1 MDEKLIEIIE
11 KMEAAGETPQAISEV
26 VKAYNV
32 KKKGFFEVTSEDPP
46 LASKQAVG
54 TSDVSGATDIDN
66 IKDIEQQQL
75 TDGNESFFFK
85 TKKDVEIKAAEATEA
100 AEAAEL
106 KAIED
111 EKLFDIKKQ
120 EFNETYKKPEQKSFE
135 VYKRDRAKELNFNH
149 KGATKDEVDRF
160 ERDAKTFYDL
170 KSENKNKAA
179 FNRDVAFFT
188 ENPVYLEKASD
199 NVKKE
204 VATQNKRKAEGKATK
219 RRKEDKYV
227 KDSGSDAQID
237 GLDKA
242 IDELIATGDMST
254 LISKYG
260 FSTSNNKNNIKWDGT
275 FHGQIYDAAG
285 NKFPL
290 LNLVELSELPT
301 IEEKDEQRS
310 NWGEETANVN
320 ELIGFLKGNAIL
332 RNENVAGFAQAE
344 GYRTTRTE
352 IKAEEK
358 LLAERALTVE
368 SQDFQDKLQ
377 FVNEYLISK
386 DENDAVAAL
395 KKDFS
400 KYGFDFETAG
410 RAIPIGLPGVPEIQ
424 LSNALTVTAKDGTEH
439 IVDLQTF
446 FSDEEE
452 VTKLRDFLTENVTP
466 IPELGNAEKLE
477 DNLKKE
483 GIINDDAIKVLD
495 SFKMEVKDDRV
506 VVVPTLLKH
515 EGIWTEYESFSE
527 AEAKAEK
534 AGQLYTFDTEEEAEA
549 FMDYETSAAAT
560 YAESFARQYLEDR
573 GLNAESLNQY
583 KRYEE
588 IKDVLDV
595 LDRAVVLESAMSEE
609 DINILKGAEMT
620 AYVDGQVLSDEYIS
634 QMRDGLLQE
643 KDLLYNSIYD
653 KTDKKYAIQDLDLVL
668 NEVFSQGAAQA
679 SQVNAQLKGVGE
691 DLKIK
696 VYDEYGTTIEG
707 LKSITPKTVQEAES
721 IDNILTEYAKTKQ
734 GRQLAANAYE
744 SSTLF
749 YDMKHDKSI
758 SRELSEGMEAFK
770 AEWKNGL
777 ATGDV
782 SLVVA
787 KFGLFPEILGGMDL
801 NDDDA
806 MEQAAIKISDAM
818 SARADTDSRIMKS
831 WAMADGFWESWD
843 VINDDPLEFSAV
855 MAASS
860 ISMLW
865 APGMAIVPRTAGA
878 GFVTGAAL
886 GSGGGAQ
893 GMLAGGLRG
902 GAQGLKVGMSATM
915 VALEYGSAFMEA
927 SEFKGYDL
935 TNPDDALMALNDG
948 EVWSETN
955 ERGLKRGLTI
965 GAVDYL
971 SMSIAGRVFKAGSTA
986 GLGKKIGAV
995 SAQGLAIDP
1004 LTEGLGEGLA
1014 QLSVGDE
1021 LDWGEIVLEMSG
1033 GFFMNSPSMAVNMGL
1048 DIKNRNNKGLADNLM
1063 DIEFISDEIS
1073 SDENITRW
1081 ANNMQRLGKITP
1093 EQNQRIQENVG
1104 IRRDAREVIS
1114 SRGFINNVDLGNSK
1128 NRQAVNV
1135 RLMELMSAKKELES
1149 SSNLKETFS
1158 GEISKIKKEISHI
1171 AETGQNLEKEE
1182 QVPLSGITKQRGMKA
1197 STDVRPDATSYSI
1210 GKKNFSKENFIK
1222 HIEGLSGRKLRRL
1235 TAVIKN
1241 DTETSELVSDKIN
1254 EAKKKAGISTE
1265 TVTPKFFIKNDFA
1278 VNKETGELESVF
1290 ETLELEDNTSEVT
1303 VFVRNGQDV
1312 PTSLSDITPSSERK
1326 VKGGKLLKF
1335 KPQELIDA
1343 GIATLKTET
1352 DAQTTSE
1359 VEAKEKEIAKRKKQL
1374 KSTQEKKDREY
1385 QEENWTEEEKFW
1397 NSKVGD
1403 KFVEGTIVDIGFE
1416 EDLRTDKSKDG
1427 VRVVTNVVKKGT
1439 SKTQQKIDLTTFDSQ
1454 EAADQWVKERSEKIK
1469 NLHQKNLDKIDAKY
1483 DTELSTLKTET
1494 DAIQESSTEKVD
1506 APKQTRGSKTLGEGV
1521 PGKGTTTEQVE
1532 TEAVETEVEEEVT
1545 EVEVDDD
1552 VVYEMNKTDKKI
1564 WSKDFE
1570 IIDNRNGLELGPV
1583 EESNKWAVRN
1593 KVTGDMVTVDTKKDA
1608 QNIIANA
1615 PAYADMFGD
1624 GTKVE
1629 ADMIITPAPK
1639 AEPQVKKE
1647 LPKPV
1652 TKVSKEVKKQFE
1664 DNTISTEK
1672 LDGILVAISDKEDRG
1687 LGLTPF
1693 QKRVAAANQERLDEI
1708 VSLKTQAQEVSDLES
1723 LIDEAAS
1730 DEKTQFQLSKG
1741 QTEDSRKEKQVKD
1754 AKKVFKELDKQ
1765 PLAEEAV
1772 EVEAPTVTPTPI
1784 KVKENNRLLD
1794 KIKRFKLKDIIGKK
1808 LNLLMADKLK
1818 VMLMDETKPYDEETN
1833 PYVMM
1838 GGNFFPL
1845 MEKMFGKIAWA
1856 SITDAAT
1863 TKIIKGAMDGD
1874 YSVVYN
1880 MGNGGIMSNIIM
1892 AEMLD
1897 EKIPDNRKA
1906 ELYEL
1911 IKETVLGSELKQVK
1925 PAKKHIQNSTD
1936 MNSFFKLLQK
1946 EDVKSRAAVMEL
1958 ILPEDL
1964 DVKSEGKLA
1973 QQLQGLGI
1981 SRDGLIEETSESF
1994 AKDLKAGAIT
2004 MVLEVTNKDGVKVSE
2019 LKKQLDERRIKEKMT
2034 KKQYDT
2040 AFKDIIASAKMTQE
2054 QQVAEGIPSHSNYP
2068 YYIRG
2073 RAVALMEE
2081 TVPFYRVIKEYSD
2094 DVQARVLGVDK
2105 KRAKGLKK
2113 GLEDFEERVY
2123 TVLNKAKQDSV
2134 NKKDKKAAIQELLDS
2149 EDFKKLKAKD
2159 IKVIKPL
2166 LEQALELNNAQKIKE
2181 LLYEAETPLAKMRRY
2196 SAAEAQAAAMTSAMT
2211 TSSTSYGISDYV
2223 ASSYETFINMLSKS
2237 FPNVE
2242 VLATQAE
2249 FDALIKDVYAKSL
2262 STKNQKIYGAVY
2274 KGKIYL
2280 NPRLRNFNTP
2290 IHEFGHMWLNIA
2302 KEANPEAYNKGME
2315 LITKDDT
2322 YINQVKNSPD
2332 YKRVIKEM
2340 RKQRVSEKEI
2350 DTYIKEEALA
2360 TAIGDKGESFV
2371 NASVSRNFKQ
2381 WLTDLFNNI
2390 KKMVGISKFTA
2401 EQLKNITLDEFLQA
2415 VTVDLLSGQVLFK
2428 DSPIGKLSE
2437 SLQLMTGPNVSMQS
2451 IIEIGRQNGFPNES
2465 IKVVLLDRGFKANKI
2480 NEALKVN
2487 FDLITLMPREFGNIE
2502 EGAVAG
2508 LELFTSIKEKL
2519 QRFATEGPRGGVGT
2533 TKTKSFSEIREKA
2546 QEILKAEPVYQEQ
2559 AETVQLELQ
2568 SALDRSLGI
2577 RSNTNVKKN
2586 IAEVRAKLEDRFI
2599 GAKTLK
2605 DAQRRMRMLI
2615 RTSLPKFDG
2624 YTRAVINR
2632 LNKTI
2637 NDTTEK
2643 NFKGQ
2648 ATKVFNEM
2656 EKARKKVRVS
2666 LIKKIKKLVESKS
2679 KAFTRASKKRRP
2691 KGIDAVGTSYFQQV
2705 YKVLNAAAQEDV
2717 SALTALQQSI
2727 DDEVV
2732 ISAIEKVSNV
2742 DFHKSVVEKMREQGA
2757 TPKEIKKYIKDNIT
2771 LTANERAMLDLQLAL
2786 DSFAEISSMDIEQLE
2801 QLLAD
2806 LKVQRAEAIVRFN
2819 NRRDAK
2825 RQVYTEKREQIEEQV
2840 KGDYDIL
2847 YDDDGAPKD
2856 TNDLKKD
2863 SQSVYEYFRDRKILK
2878 GIQELTSKFTTNGKI
2893 DPNKIKVFFRN
2904 NLIHLGT
2911 ITNILDRGREDG
2923 MFTKMFYDK
2932 LNEMSENHLAGKFRQ
2947 EDILND
2953 IVSSVNPKF
2962 KSYRKWALSLNKML
2976 DDIKIPSIKKMGY
2989 ISKNDA
2995 LRIYALYK
3003 NPVQREKLISQGFN
3017 DKVILMDE
3025 TKPYNKETNPY
3036 VDAMKKIEGFLG
3048 KDNLAIA
3055 DMIVDYLSNTYFDE
3069 VNNVYI
3075 QANDVSLNYV
3085 ENYFPT
3091 KTVSSETL
3099 GEMMSNGDFN
3109 GIFNA
3114 ETSPALQERTDTTGD
3129 VVLQEAFTDV
3139 LKNYIDQMEQYK
3151 TYALGV
3157 QEMNNI
3163 LRSDSIKTVL
3173 KETGLSMLFKASI
3186 NYAINPN
3193 AGPKLPE
3200 GWVTFLGR
3208 KFIGFALN
3216 FKLIQIL
3223 KQASSFV
3230 GQFEDYQTLNIGK
3243 SILIDLPMFAIDY
3256 TTSLLGVFTGK
3267 TLSKAEEISA
3277 TFKDR
3282 MRKNRRGDFYTIEL
3296 GTKMGTPNWVY
3307 KKIQRTKIG
3316 RTLKSAGG
3324 MGTAIGDIAGVLGQ
3338 MAVYKAA
3345 KRRGMPEAEARKLF
3359 NEYNKTQ
3366 QTQRATEKTPMQQ
3379 SNSVFAKIF
3388 TMFISSPL
3396 LHINNTMQGTN
3407 SIMRDIGRKKMP
3419 KAKDVRKVALNL
3431 SVMNAFFVATSHV
3444 GMLLHG
3450 DDDDKEYVWNKIKDA
3465 LMGKNLIYNIP
3476 IIGTAIQVAANKSS
3490 GESGFTNDGTNAL
3503 VAIVEQVYKGYD
3515 RKQDKWDVW
3524 KATKPLLELSLGSD
3538 LDALIGVSD
3547 YINGDYDEEV
3557 MYEILG
3563 ITKSY
3568 RPGNISVDKKFI
3580 TIPVNREKKPKKKNK
3595 KKSSSISSEKINS
3608 LRLEKK
3614 PETKKTTSSSVSSAE
3629 INSLRLKKG

>member
-1 MDEKLIEIIE
+1 MDETYIKDLWNWTVSQDPTFKGRYTFESWKEKLGTNEQYQQDFYDWVSSKDATFSNRRPIDEW
-11 KMEAAGETPQAISEV
+11 TQL
-26 VKAYNV
+26 V
-32 KKKGFFEVTSEDPP
+32 KKKDSSEVTSEGQP
-46 LASKQAVG
+46 LVSEQAVG

-75 TDGNESFFFK
+75 TDYSQTEQALADGTELLKFLQPAAINAIDANAVAEMS
-85 TKKDVEIKAAEATEA
+85 VAAAEAKAVAAAA
-100 AEAAEL
+100 AEA
-106 KAIED
+106 KAIKD
-111 EKLFDIKKQ
+111 EKLFLATKLGFSKD
-120 EFNETYKKPEQKSFE
+120 YKAPEMESFE
-135 VYKRDRAKELNFNH
+135 AIKEDQAKLLNFNYE
-149 KGATKDEVDRF
+149 GATKEEVDKF
-160 ERDAKTFYDL
+160 ESKAKTIYDANVARFIL
-170 KSENKNKAA
+170 ESPLAG
-179 FNRDVAFFT
+179 DVAFFT
-188 ENPVYLEKASD
+188 ENPQYLERASD
-199 NVKKE
+199 EVKKQMRE
-204 VATQNKRKAEGKATK
+204 ESRRKAESESDAN
-219 RRKEDKYV
+219 RKNNKYV
-227 KDSGSDAQID
+227 QDTGDTADKE
-237 GLDKA
+237 GLDNA
-242 IDELIATGDMST
+242 VNELLITGDMST
-254 LISKYG
+254 LINKYG
-260 FSTSNNKNNIKWDGT
+260 FSTNNHRNIIKTKEIFHGIITAPDGT
-275 FHGQIYDAAG
+275 
-285 NKFPL
+285 KFE
-290 LNLVELSELPT
+290 LVDLTKFKDLPFS
-301 IEEKDEQRS
+301 EEKDEVRAS
-310 NWGEETANVN
+310 WGEQTSNRN
-320 ELIGFLKGNAIL
+320 ELKGFLLTHAVVLNENAKGNAIG
-332 RNENVAGFAQAE
+332 EGFRKYVKEIQAAE
-344 GYRTTRTE
+344 DLE
-352 IKAEEK
+352 IGRAE
-358 LLAERALTVE
+358 TVE
-368 SQDFQDKLQ
+368 SEEFQNRLGY
-377 FVNEYLISK
+377 VNKSLIAE
-386 DENDAVAAL
+386 DEEDAVKKL
-395 KKDFS
+395 KRDFS
-400 KYGFDFETAG
+400 KYGFDFEETD
-410 RAIPIGLPGVPEIQ
+410 IGD
-424 LSNALTVTAKDGTEH
+424 ALMVTAKDGTEH
-439 IVDLQTF
+439 SVDLQTF

-452 VTKLRDFLTENVTP
+452 AAKLKAFLTDNVTP

-483 GIINDDAIKVLD
+483 GIINNDAIKVLE

-515 EGIWTEYESFSE
+515 KGVWSKYESFSE
-527 AEAKAEK
+527 AEADAEK

-549 FMDYETSAAAT
+549 FMDYETSASAT
-560 YAESFARQYLEDR
+560 YAERFTRQYLEDR
-573 GLNAESLNQY
+573 GLSAESLNQY
-583 KRYEE
+583 NRYQE
-588 IKDVLDV
+588 IKDVFDV
-595 LDRAVVLESAMSEE
+595 LDRAVFLESAMSEE
-609 DINILKGAEMT
+609 DIETLKGVDEAV
-620 AYVDGQVLSDEYIS
+620 YVDGQRLSPKYIA
-634 QMRDGLLQE
+634 QMREGLEQE
-643 KDLLYNSIYD
+643 KDLLYNAIYG
-653 KTDKKYAIQDLDLVL
+653 KTDKKYAIQDLDFIL
-668 NEVFSQGAAQA
+668 NEAFSERAGQA
-679 SQVNAQLKGVGE
+679 VQVNAQFKGVSE
-691 DLKIK
+691 DLEIRA
-696 VYDEYGTTIEG
+696 YEEFGTNIEG
-707 LKSITPKTVQEAES
+707 LKSITPKTVQEAEA
-721 IDNILTEYAKTKQ
+721 INNIVTDYKAAEKGK
-734 GRQLAANAYE
+734 QLAANAYE

-758 SRELSEGMEAFK
+758 SRELSEGAEAFQ
-770 AEWKNGL
+770 AEWENGL

-782 SLVVA
+782 SLVIA
-787 KFGLFPEILGGMDL
+787 KFGMFPEILGGMDL

-806 MEQAAIKISDAM
+806 MEKAAYEISRAM
-818 SARADTDSRIMKS
+818 SERADTDSRIMKS
-831 WAMADGFWESWD
+831 WAMADGFLESWD
-843 VINDDPLEFSAV
+843 VINDNPLEFSAV

-860 ISMLW
+860 ISMML
-865 APGMAIVPRTAGA
+865 APGMDIIPKTVGI
-878 GFVTGAAL
+878 GLVTGAAL
-886 GSGGGAQ
+886 GSGGGGA
-893 GMLAGGLRG
+893 GMLAGGVRG
-902 GAQGLKVGMSATM
+902 GFQGLKVGMSATM
-915 VALEYGSAFMEA
+915 TALEYGSAFMEA
-927 SEFKGYDL
+927 AEFKGFDL
-935 TNPDDALMALNDG
+935 TNPDDALMALNDNY
-948 EVWSETN
+948 VWSETR

-971 SMSIAGRVFKAGSTA
+971 SMSLAGRVFKVGSTA

-995 SAQGLAIDP
+995 AAQGLVLDP

-1033 GFFMNSPSMAVNMGL
+1033 GFFMNAPSMAVNMGL
-1048 DIKNRNNKGLADNLM
+1048 DIKNRKNKGLADNLM

-1073 SDENITRW
+1073 SDGNITKW

-1114 SRGFINNVDLGNSK
+1114 SGGFINNVDLGGAK

-1149 SSNLKETFS
+1149 SSNLRETFS

-1182 QVPLSGITKQRGMKA
+1182 QVSLSGITKERGIEA
-1197 STDVRPDATSYSI
+1197 STDVRGDVTSYSI

-1222 HIEGLSGRKLRRL
+1222 HIDGLSDRKLRRL
-1235 TAVIKN
+1235 TAIIKN
-1241 DTETSELVSDKIN
+1241 DNETSELVSGKIN
-1254 EAKKKAGISTE
+1254 EAKKKVGISTE
-1265 TVTPKFFIKNDFA
+1265 TVTPKFLIKTGA
-1278 VNKETGELESVF
+1278 EVNKETGRLEDVF

-1303 VFVRNGQDV
+1303 VFVNNRQDV
-1312 PTSLSDITPSSERK
+1312 PTSLSDITPSSEKK

-1343 GIATLKTET
+1343 GLA
-1352 DAQTTSE
+1352 
-1359 VEAKEKEIAKRKKQL
+1359 
-1374 KSTQEKKDREY
+1374 
-1385 QEENWTEEEKFW
+1385 
-1397 NSKVGD
+1397 
-1403 KFVEGTIVDIGFE
+1403 
-1416 EDLRTDKSKDG
+1416 
-1427 VRVVTNVVKKGT
+1427 
-1439 SKTQQKIDLTTFDSQ
+1439 
-1454 EAADQWVKERSEKIK
+1454 
-1469 NLHQKNLDKIDAKY
+1469 
-1483 DTELSTLKTET
+1483 TLKTET

-1506 APKQTRGSKTLGEGV
+1506 APKQPGDSNPLGEGV
-1521 PGKGTTTEQVE
+1521 PGKGTTPEQVE
-1532 TEAVETEVEEEVT
+1532 TEAVETEVEE
-1545 EVEVDDD
+1545 
-1552 VVYEMNKTDKKI
+1552 KP
-1564 WSKDFE
+1564 
-1570 IIDNRNGLELGPV
+1570 R
-1583 EESNKWAVRN
+1583 
-1593 KVTGDMVTVDTKKDA
+1593 
-1608 QNIIANA
+1608 
-1615 PAYADMFGD
+1615 
-1624 GTKVE
+1624 
-1629 ADMIITPAPK
+1629 
-1639 AEPQVKKE
+1639 VK

-1652 TKVSKEVKKQFE
+1652 TKVDAKDKAQFE
-1664 DNTISTEK
+1664 DNTISTER
-1672 LDGILVAISDKEDRG
+1672 LDGILVAISDKEDSG
-1687 LGLTPF
+1687 KKLTPF

-1708 VSLKTQAQEVSDLES
+1708 VSLKTQEQEVSDLES

-1741 QTEDSRKEKQVKD
+1741 QTEDSKKEGQTKD
-1754 AKKVFKELDKQ
+1754 AEKLFKELDKQ
-1765 PLAEEAV
+1765 PLAEDVV
-1772 EVEAPTVTPTPI
+1772 EIEAPTVTPTPV

-1818 VMLMDETKPYDEETN
+1818 VMLMDETKPYDEKTN

-1863 TKIIKGAMDGD
+1863 TKIITGAMNGD

-1880 MGNGGIMSNIIM
+1880 MGNGGIMSNIII

-1897 EKIPDNRKA
+1897 KKIPDNRKA
-1906 ELYEL
+1906 EFYEL
-1911 IKETVLGSELKQVK
+1911 IKETVLGSGLKQVK

-1973 QQLQGLGI
+1973 QELQGLGI

-2019 LKKQLDERRIKEKMT
+2019 LKKQLDKRAGGMT
-2034 KKQYDT
+2034 KAEYDT

-2054 QQVAEGIPSHSNYP
+2054 QQEAEGIPSHSNYP

-2105 KRAKGLKK
+2105 KRATGLKE

-2123 TVLNKAKQDSV
+2123 TALNKAKKDSV
-2134 NKKDKKAAIQELLDS
+2134 NAENKKAAIQEVLDS

-2181 LLYEAETPLAKMRRY
+2181 LLYDAETPLAKMRRY

-2290 IHEFGHMWLNIA
+2290 IHEFGHIWLNIA
-2302 KEANPEAYNKGME
+2302 KEANPEDYNRGME
-2315 LITKDDT
+2315 LITEDDT

-2332 YKRVIKEM
+2332 YKRVIKKMKDEG
-2340 RKQRVSEKEI
+2340 VSQEDI

-2371 NASVSRNFKQ
+2371 NASVSRNFKE
-2381 WLTDLFNNI
+2381 WLIDLFNNI

-2401 EQLKNITLDEFLQA
+2401 EQLENITLDEFLQA
-2415 VTVDLLSGQVLFK
+2415 VTVDLLSGQTLFK

-2451 IIEIGRQNGFPNES
+2451 IIEIGRRNGFPNES

-2480 NEALKVN
+2480 NEALEVN

-2533 TKTKSFSEIREKA
+2533 TQTKSFSEIREKA
-2546 QEILKAEPVYQEQ
+2546 QEILKDEPVYQQQ

-2586 IAEVRAKLEDRFI
+2586 IAEVRAKLEERFI

-2615 RTSLPKFDG
+2615 RTSLPKFDS
-2624 YTRAVINR
+2624 YTRGVINR
-2632 LNKTI
+2632 LNKVI

-2648 ATKVFNEM
+2648 ATKVFNEI
-2656 EKARKKVRVS
+2656 EKIRKMVRVN
-2666 LIKKIKKLVESKS
+2666 LIKKIKELVKSKS
-2679 KAFTRASKKRRP
+2679 KAAITASKKRRA
-2691 KGIDAVGTSYFQQV
+2691 KGIDAVAQSYFQQV
-2705 YKVLNAAAQEDV
+2705 YKVLDAAAQEDV

-2742 DFHKSVVEKMREQGA
+2742 DFHNSVVEKMREQGA
-2757 TPKEIKKYIKDNIT
+2757 TQKGIAKYTKDNIT
-2771 LTANERAMLDLQLAL
+2771 VTANERAMLDLQLAL

-2825 RQVYTEKREQIEEQV
+2825 RQVYTKKREQIEEQV
-2840 KGDYDIL
+2840 KGDFEMLFDE
-2847 YDDDGAPKD
+2847 DGAPKD
-2856 TNDLKKD
+2856 TNEIVRD
-2863 SQSVYEYFRDRKILK
+2863 SRSVYAAIRKMQVWVA
-2878 GIQELTSKFTTNGKI
+2878 IQELTSKFTTNGKI
-2893 DPNKIKVFFRN
+2893 DPSKIKVFFRN
-2904 NLIHLGT
+2904 NLVHLGT

-2932 LNEMSENHLAGKFRQ
+2932 LNEMSESHLEGAFRQ
-2947 EDILND
+2947 EEILND
-2953 IVSSVNPKF
+2953 IVSSVNPKL
-2962 KSYRKWALSLNKML
+2962 KSYRKWALSLNKTF
-2976 DDIKIPSIKKMGY
+2976 DDIEISSVKKMSR
-2989 ISKNDA
+2989 ITKNEA

-3017 DKVILMDE
+3017 A
-3025 TKPYNKETNPY
+3025 
-3036 VDAMKKIEGFLG
+3036 DAMEEIKEFLG
-3048 KDNLAIA
+3048 EDNLAIA
-3055 DMIVDYLSNTYFDE
+3055 DMVVDYLSNTYFDE

-3075 QANDVSLNYV
+3075 QANDVSLGYV

-3091 KTVSSETL
+3091 KTVSSEKL
-3099 GEMMSNGDFN
+3099 GDMMSNGDFN

-3129 VVLQEAFTDV
+3129 VVLNEAFTDV
-3139 LKNYIDQMEQYK
+3139 LSNHTAQMEQYK
-3151 TYALGV
+3151 AYALGV

-3163 LRSDSIKTVL
+3163 LRSESIKTVL
-3173 KETGLSMLFKASI
+3173 NGTGLSMLFKASI

-3193 AGPKLPE
+3193 AGPKQAE
-3200 GWVTFLGR
+3200 GIADWTGR
-3208 KFIGFALN
+3208 KFIGFALA
-3216 FKLIQIL
+3216 FKIIQIA
-3223 KQASSFV
+3223 KQASSAFAAL
-3230 GQFEDYQTLNIGK
+3230 EDYQTFSKGQ
-3243 SILIDLPMFAIDY
+3243 SIFVDLPMFAIDY

-3267 TLSKAEEISA
+3267 TLREGKKISA
-3277 TFKDR
+3277 TFNDR
-3282 MRKNRRGDFYTIEL
+3282 LQKNLAGDFYTIEL

-3307 KKIQRTKIG
+3307 KKTQRTKVG
-3316 RTLKSAGG
+3316 RTFKSASG
-3324 MGTAIGDIAGVLGQ
+3324 MGTAVGDIAGVLGY

-3345 KRRGMPEAEARKLF
+3345 KRRGVPEAEARKLF
-3359 NEYNKTQ
+3359 NKYNTTQ
-3366 QTQRATEKTPMQQ
+3366 QTQRASEKTSMQQ
-3379 SNSVFAKIF
+3379 SNNSFVKMF
-3388 TMFISSPL
+3388 TMFLSSTL
-3396 LHINNTMQGTN
+3396 LMINNTMQGMN
-3407 SIMRDIGRKKMP
+3407 SIMRDIGRKEMP
-3419 KAKDVRKVALNL
+3419 KTKDIRKVALNF
-3431 SVMNAFFVATSHV
+3431 SVMNALFVAASHA

-3450 DDDDKEYVWNKIKDA
+3450 DDDDKEYAWNKIKDA
-3465 LMGKNLIYNIP
+3465 AMGLNLLYGIP
-3476 IIGTAIQVAANKSS
+3476 YLGAGIQVAANKSS

-3503 VAIVEQVYKGYD
+3503 VSIVEQVYKGFD
-3515 RKQDKWDVW
+3515 RKENKWDVW
-3524 KATKPLLELSLGSD
+3524 KATKPLLELSIGSD
-3538 LDALIGVSD
+3538 IDALIGVSD
-3547 YINGDYDEEV
+3547 YINGDYDDEV

-3568 RPGNISVDKKFI
+3568 RPGNINVDKKFI
-3580 TIPVNREKKPKKKNK
+3580 TIPVNREKKTETNK
-3595 KKSSSISSEKINS
+3595 
-3608 LRLEKK
+3608 
-3614 PETKKTTSSSVSSAE
+3614 TSSSMSMEEMRELLGSSE
-3629 INSLRLKKG
+3629 

>member
-1 MDEKLIEIIE
+1 MEELQKLYNLLSRDGLYTKSFEEFKVQFQDEEYQSKVFGVVTRDGLYTKDMDSFVNKY
-11 KMEAAGETPQAISEV
+11 A
-26 VKAYNV
+26 V
-32 KKKGFFEVTSEDPP
+32 KKKDSSEVTSESQP
-46 LASKQAVG
+46 LVSEQAVG

-75 TDGNESFFFK
+75 TDYSRTEQALSAAID
-85 TKKDVEIKAAEATEA
+85 TKAAA
-100 AEAAEL
+100 AAA
-106 KAIED
+106 KAIKD
-111 EKLFDIKKQ
+111 EKLFLADKLGFSKDYKAPEKKSLGAIKKDQ
-120 EFNETYKKPEQKSFE
+120 
-135 VYKRDRAKELNFNH
+135 AKLLNFNYA
-149 KGATKDEVDRF
+149 GATKEEVDKF
-160 ERDAKTFYDL
+160 ERHAQFLYNANVA
-170 KSENKNKAA
+170 KSELESPIAE
-179 FNRDVAFFT
+179 DVAFFT
-188 ENPVYLEKASD
+188 KNPPHLEMASD
-199 NVKKE
+199 EVKKQIGVE
-204 VATQNKRKAEGKATK
+204 KQRKAESGSDAN
-219 RRKEDKYV
+219 RKENKYV
-227 KDSGSDAQID
+227 KDTGDTADIE
-237 GLDKA
+237 GLDNA
-242 IDELIATGDMST
+242 VNELFTTGDMST
-254 LISKYG
+254 LINKYG
-260 FSTSNNKNNIKWDGT
+260 FSTSNNKNNIKVGELL
-275 FHGQIYDAAG
+275 HGQIQAPDG
-285 NKFPL
+285 TIFQLQDLTKFSDL
-290 LNLVELSELPT
+290 GT
-301 IEEKDEQRS
+301 REEKDEARAS
-310 NWGEETANVN
+310 WGEGTSNRNKLRGFLRTHAVVVN
-320 ELIGFLKGNAIL
+320 EDAAELEK
-332 RNENVAGFAQAE
+332 AE
-344 GYRTTRTE
+344 GARGIYKERQDQQQF
-352 IKAEEK
+352 
-358 LLAERALTVE
+358 LADRSKTVE
-368 SQDFQDKLQ
+368 SEEFQNGLEY
-377 FVNEYLISK
+377 VNKFLIAK
-386 DENDAVAAL
+386 DDEDAVETL
-395 KKDFS
+395 KSNFS

-410 RAIPIGLPGVPEIQ
+410 RAIPIGLPGVPEIP
-424 LSNALTVTAKDGTEH
+424 LSDALTVTAKDGTEH

-452 VTKLRDFLTENVTP
+452 ATKLRDFLTDNVTP

-483 GIINDDAIKVLD
+483 GIINNDAIKVLE

-560 YAESFARQYLEDR
+560 YAEKFTRQYLEDR
-573 GLNAESLNQY
+573 GLSAESLNQY
-583 KRYEE
+583 NRYQE
-588 IKDVLDV
+588 IKDVFDV
-595 LDRAVVLESAMSEE
+595 LDRAVFLESAMSEE
-609 DINILKGAEMT
+609 DIETLKGADE
-620 AYVDGQVLSDEYIS
+620 AVYVDGQVLSDEYIS
-634 QMRDGLLQE
+634 QMREGLEQE
-643 KDLLYNSIYD
+643 KDLLYNAIYG
-653 KTDKKYAIQDLDLVL
+653 KTDKKYAIQDLDLIL
-668 NEVFSQGAAQA
+668 NEAFSERAGQA
-679 SQVNAQLKGVGE
+679 VQVNAQLKEVSE
-691 DLKIK
+691 NLKIRA
-696 VYDEYGTTIEG
+696 YDEFGTTIEG
-707 LKSITPKTVQEAES
+707 LKSITPKTVQEAEA
-721 IDNILTEYAKTKQ
+721 IDNIVTDYKAAKK
-734 GRQLAANAYE
+734 GKQLAANAYE

-758 SRELSEGMEAFK
+758 SRELSEGVEAFK

-777 ATGDV
+777 ATGEV

-787 KFGLFPEILGGMDL
+787 KFGMFPEILGGMDL

-806 MEQAAIKISDAM
+806 MEKAAYKISKAM
-818 SARADTDSRIMKS
+818 SERADTDSRIMKS
-831 WAMADGFWESWD
+831 WAMADGFMESWD
-843 VINDDPLEFSAV
+843 IINDNPLEFSSV

-860 ISMLW
+860 ISMML
-865 APGMAIVPRTAGA
+865 APGLDIIPKTVGI
-878 GFVTGAAL
+878 GVVTGAAL
-886 GSGGGAQ
+886 GSGGGGA
-893 GMLAGGLRG
+893 GMLAGGLRY

-915 VALEYGSAFMEA
+915 MALEYGSAFMEA
-927 SEFKGYDL
+927 AEFKGFDL
-935 TNPDDALMALNDG
+935 TNPDDALMALNDNY
-948 EVWSETN
+948 VWEETKD
-955 ERGLKRGLTI
+955 RGLKRGLVI

-971 SMSIAGRVFKAGSTA
+971 SMSIAGRVFKTGSTA

-995 SAQGLAIDP
+995 SAQGLVIDP

-1033 GFFMNSPSMAVNMGL
+1033 GFFMNAPSMAVNMGL

-1073 SDENITRW
+1073 SDGNITKW

-1114 SRGFINNVDLGNSK
+1114 SRGFINNVDLGGAK
-1128 NRQAVNV
+1128 NRQAANV

-1149 SSNLKETFS
+1149 SSNLRETFS

-1182 QVPLSGITKQRGMKA
+1182 QVSLSGITKSRGMKV

-1265 TVTPKFFIKNDFA
+1265 TVIPKFFIKKKDFG
-1278 VNKETGELESVF
+1278 VNKETGKLESVF

-1312 PTSLSDITPSSERK
+1312 PKSLSDIKPSSKKK

-1343 GIATLKTET
+1343 
-1352 DAQTTSE
+1352 
-1359 VEAKEKEIAKRKKQL
+1359 
-1374 KSTQEKKDREY
+1374 
-1385 QEENWTEEEKFW
+1385 
-1397 NSKVGD
+1397 
-1403 KFVEGTIVDIGFE
+1403 
-1416 EDLRTDKSKDG
+1416 
-1427 VRVVTNVVKKGT
+1427 
-1439 SKTQQKIDLTTFDSQ
+1439 
-1454 EAADQWVKERSEKIK
+1454 
-1469 NLHQKNLDKIDAKY
+1469 
-1483 DTELSTLKTET
+1483 ELATLKTET

-1506 APKQTRGSKTLGEGV
+1506 APKQTGGSKTLGEGV
-1521 PGKGTTTEQVE
+1521 PGEGTTTEQSE
-1532 TEAVETEVEEEVT
+1532 TEAVETEVEE
-1545 EVEVDDD
+1545 
-1552 VVYEMNKTDKKI
+1552 KP
-1564 WSKDFE
+1564 
-1570 IIDNRNGLELGPV
+1570 R
-1583 EESNKWAVRN
+1583 
-1593 KVTGDMVTVDTKKDA
+1593 
-1608 QNIIANA
+1608 
-1615 PAYADMFGD
+1615 
-1624 GTKVE
+1624 
-1629 ADMIITPAPK
+1629 
-1639 AEPQVKKE
+1639 VK

-1652 TKVSKEVKKQFE
+1652 TEVTIEDEKQFE
-1664 DNTISTEK
+1664 DNTISTDR
-1672 LDGILVAISDKEDRG
+1672 LDGILVAISDKQDRDKE
-1687 LGLTPF
+1687 LTAF
-1693 QKRVAAANQERLDEI
+1693 QKRVKAANKKRLDEI

-1772 EVEAPTVTPTPI
+1772 EVEAPTVTPTPV

-1863 TKIIKGAMDGD
+1863 TKIITGAMNGD

-1880 MGNGGIMSNIIM
+1880 MGNGGIMSNIII

-1897 EKIPDNRKA
+1897 KKIPDKRKA

-1911 IKETVLGSELKQVK
+1911 IKETVLESGLKQVK

-1936 MNSFFKLLQK
+1936 INSFFKLLQK

-1973 QQLQGLGI
+1973 QELQGLGI

-2105 KRAKGLKK
+2105 KRAKGLKE

-2123 TVLNKAKQDSV
+2123 TVLNKAKQDGV
-2134 NKKDKKAAIQELLDS
+2134 NKKDKKAAIQEVLDS

-2211 TSSTSYGISDYV
+2211 TSSTSYGISDFV

-2302 KEANPEAYNKGME
+2302 KEANTEAYNKGME
-2315 LITKDDT
+2315 LITKDPT
-2322 YINQVKNSPD
+2322 YINQVENSPD
-2332 YKRVIKEM
+2332 YQRVIKKM
-2340 RKQRVSEKEI
+2340 RDQKVSEEDI
-2350 DTYIKEEALA
+2350 ATYIKEEALA

-2371 NASVSRNFKQ
+2371 NASVSRDFKG
-2381 WLTDLFNNI
+2381 WLIDLFNNI

-2401 EQLKNITLDEFLQA
+2401 EQLENITLDEFLQA
-2415 VTVDLLSGQVLFK
+2415 VTVDLLSGQALFK

-2451 IIEIGRQNGFPNES
+2451 IIEIGRQNRFPNES

-2480 NEALKVN
+2480 NEALEVN

-2533 TKTKSFSEIREKA
+2533 TQTKSFSEIREKA

-2586 IAEVRAKLEDRFI
+2586 IAEVRAKLEERFF

-2615 RTSLPKFDG
+2615 RTSLPKFDR
-2624 YTRAVINR
+2624 YTRGVINR
-2632 LNKTI
+2632 LNKII

-2656 EKARKKVRVS
+2656 EKARKKVRKS
-2666 LIKKIKKLVESKS
+2666 LIKKIEELVKSKS
-2679 KAFTRASKKRRP
+2679 KAAITASKKRRA
-2691 KGIDAVGTSYFQQV
+2691 KGIDAVTQSYFQQV
-2705 YKVLNAAAQEDV
+2705 YKVLDAAAQEDV

-2732 ISAIEKVSNV
+2732 ISAIDKVSNV
-2742 DFHKSVVEKMREQGA
+2742 DFHKSVVEKMKEQGA
-2757 TPKEIKKYIKDNIT
+2757 TQKEIAKYTKDNIT
-2771 LTANERAMLDLQLAL
+2771 VTANERAMLDLQLAL

-2847 YDDDGAPKD
+2847 YDEDGAPKD
-2856 TNDLKKD
+2856 ENDLKKD
-2863 SQSVYEYFRDRKILK
+2863 SRSVYEYFRDKKILK
-2878 GIQELTSKFTTNGKI
+2878 GIQALTSKFTTNGKI

-2932 LNEMSENHLAGKFRQ
+2932 LNEMSENHLRGKFRQ

-3025 TKPYNKETNPY
+3025 TKPHNKETNPY

-3075 QANDVSLNYV
+3075 QANDVSLGYV

-3091 KTVSSETL
+3091 KTVSSEKL
-3099 GEMMSNGDFN
+3099 GEMMSSGDFN
-3109 GIFNA
+3109 GIFNT

-3139 LKNYIDQMEQYK
+3139 LKNYINQMEQYK

-3193 AGPKLPE
+3193 AGPKQPE

-3230 GQFEDYQTLNIGK
+3230 GQFEDYQTLSRGK

-3307 KKIQRTKIG
+3307 KKIQKTKVG
-3316 RTLKSAGG
+3316 RVLKSAGG
-3324 MGTAIGDIAGVLGQ
+3324 MGTAVGDIAGVLGQ

-3345 KRRGMPEAEARKLF
+3345 KRRGVPEAELRKLF
-3359 NEYNKTQ
+3359 NEYNRTQ
-3366 QTQRATEKTPMQQ
+3366 QTQRASEKTPMQQ

-3431 SVMNAFFVATSHV
+3431 SVMNALFVATAHA

-3490 GESGFTNDGTNAL
+3490 GESGFANDGTNAL
-3503 VAIVEQVYKGYD
+3503 VAITEQVYKGYD
-3515 RKQDKWDVW
+3515 RKQDKWDIW

-3538 LDALIGVSD
+3538 IDALIGVSD
-3547 YINGDYDEEV
+3547 YISGDYDEEV

-3563 ITKSY
+3563 ISKSY

-3580 TIPVNREKKPKKKNK
+3580 TIPVNREKKP
-3595 KKSSSISSEKINS
+3595 
-3608 LRLEKK
+3608 
-3614 PETKKTTSSSVSSAE
+3614 ETKKKTSSPMSSAE
-3629 INSLRLKKG
+3629 INSLRLEKE

>member
-1 MDEKLIEIIE
+1 MDETYIKDLWNWTVSQDPTFTDRYTFESWKEKLGTNEQYQQDFYDWVSSKDATFSNRRPIDEW
-11 KMEAAGETPQAISEV
+11 KQL
-26 VKAYNV
+26 V
-32 KKKGFFEVTSEDPP
+32 KKKDSFEVTSEGQP
-46 LASKQAVG
+46 LVSEQAIG
-54 TSDVSGATDIDN
+54 TSDVSGATGIDN
-66 IKDIEQQQL
+66 IKDIEQQKL
-75 TDGNESFFFK
+75 TDYSQTEQALADGTELLKFLQPAAINAIDANAVAEMS
-85 TKKDVEIKAAEATEA
+85 VAAAEAKAVAAAA
-100 AEAAEL
+100 AEA
-106 KAIED
+106 KAIRD
-111 EKLFDIKKQ
+111 EKLFLAAKLGFSKD
-120 EFNETYKKPEQKSFE
+120 YKAPEKKSFE
-135 VYKRDRAKELNFNH
+135 AIKEDLAKKLNFNYE
-149 KGATKDEVDRF
+149 GATKEEVDKF
-160 ERDAKTFYDL
+160 ESKAKIIYDANVTRINIE
-170 KSENKNKAA
+170 SPIAE
-179 FNRDVAFFT
+179 DVAFFT
-188 ENPVYLEKASD
+188 ENPRYLERASD
-199 NVKKE
+199 EVKKQIE
-204 VATQNKRKAEGKATK
+204 VESRRKAESESAAN
-219 RRKEDKYV
+219 RKNNKYV
-227 KDSGSDAQID
+227 QDAGETAD
-237 GLDKA
+237 KEGLDNA
-242 IDELIATGDMST
+242 VNELLITGDMST
-254 LISKYG
+254 LINKYG
-260 FSTSNNKNNIKWDGT
+260 FSTTNYRNNIKTNELFHGSIIAPDGT
-275 FHGQIYDAAG
+275 
-285 NKFPL
+285 KFPL
-290 LNLVELSELPT
+290 LDLTKFKDLQET
-301 IEEKDEQRS
+301 EKDEVRGDWAEQAYKR
-310 NWGEETANVN
+310 N
-320 ELIGFLKGNAIL
+320 ELKGFLLTNAVL
-332 RNENVAGFAQAE
+332 RNENAE
-344 GYRTTRTE
+344 GNAIGEGVRKYVKE
-352 IKAEEK
+352 IQAAEDLK
-358 LLAERALTVE
+358 IGRAKTVE
-368 SQDFQDKLQ
+368 SEEFQNRLGY
-377 FVNEYLISK
+377 VNKSLIAE
-386 DENDAVAAL
+386 DEDDAVEKL
-395 KKDFS
+395 KRYFS
-400 KYGFDFETAG
+400 KYGFDFEKTG
-410 RAIPIGLPGVPEIQ
+410 IGD
-424 LSNALTVTAKDGTEH
+424 ALTVTAKDGTEH
-439 IVDLQTF
+439 SVDLQTF

-452 VTKLRDFLTENVTP
+452 AAKLKAFLTGNVTP

-483 GIINDDAIKVLD
+483 GIINNDAIKVLE

-515 EGIWTEYESFSE
+515 NGVWSKYESFSE
-527 AEAKAEK
+527 AEADAEK

-549 FMDYETSAAAT
+549 FMDYETSASAT
-560 YAESFARQYLEDR
+560 YAERFARQYLEDK
-573 GLNAESLNQY
+573 GLSAESLNQY
-583 KRYEE
+583 NRYQE
-588 IKDVLDV
+588 IKDVFEV
-595 LDRAVVLESAMSEE
+595 LDRAVFLESAMSEE
-609 DINILKGAEMT
+609 DIETLKGADEVV
-620 AYVDGQVLSDEYIS
+620 YVDGQRLSPKYIA
-634 QMRDGLLQE
+634 QMREGLEQE
-643 KDLLYNSIYD
+643 KDLLYNAIYG
-653 KTDKKYAIQDLDLVL
+653 KTDKKYAIQDLDLIL
-668 NEVFSQGAAQA
+668 NEAFSERAGQA
-679 SQVNAQLKGVGE
+679 VQVNAQLKGVSE
-691 DLKIK
+691 DLEIRA
-696 VYDEYGTTIEG
+696 YEEFGTTIEG
-707 LKSITPKTVQEAES
+707 LESITPKTVQEAEA
-721 IDNILTEYAKTKQ
+721 INNIVTDYKAAKK
-734 GRQLAANAYE
+734 GKQLAANAYE

-758 SRELSEGMEAFK
+758 SRELSEGTEAFQ

-782 SLVVA
+782 SLVIA
-787 KFGLFPEILGGMDL
+787 KFGMFPEILGGMDL

-806 MEQAAIKISDAM
+806 MEKAAYEISKAM
-818 SARADTDSRIMKS
+818 SERADTDSRIMKS
-831 WAMADGFWESWD
+831 WAMADGFLEAWD
-843 VINDDPLEFSAV
+843 VINDNPLEFSAV

-860 ISMLW
+860 ISMML
-865 APGMAIVPRTAGA
+865 APGMDIIPKTVGIGA
-878 GFVTGAAL
+878 VTGAAL
-886 GSGGGAQ
+886 GSGGGGA
-893 GMLAGGLRG
+893 GMLAGGIRG

-915 VALEYGSAFMEA
+915 MALEYGSAFMEA
-927 SEFKGYDL
+927 AEFKGFDL
-935 TNPDDALMALNDG
+935 TNPDDALMALNDNY
-948 EVWSETN
+948 VWSETR

-971 SMSIAGRVFKAGSTA
+971 SMSLAGRVFKVGSTA

-995 SAQGLAIDP
+995 AAQGLVLDP

-1033 GFFMNSPSMAVNMGL
+1033 GFFMNAPSMVVNMGL
-1048 DIKNRNNKGLADNLM
+1048 DIKNRKNKGLADNLM

-1073 SDENITRW
+1073 SDGNITKW

-1114 SRGFINNVDLGNSK
+1114 SRGFINNVDLDNSK

-1149 SSNLKETFS
+1149 SSNLRETFS

-1182 QVPLSGITKQRGMKA
+1182 QVSLSDITKERGIETT
-1197 STDVRPDATSYSI
+1197 TDVRGDVTSYSI

-1222 HIEGLSGRKLRRL
+1222 YIDGLSDRKLRRL
-1235 TAVIKN
+1235 TAIIKN
-1241 DTETSELVSDKIN
+1241 DNETSELVSGKIN
-1254 EAKKKAGISTE
+1254 EAKKKVGISAE
-1265 TVTPKFFIKNDFA
+1265 TVMPKFLIKTGTQI
-1278 VNKETGELESVF
+1278 NKQTSRLEDVF

-1303 VFVRNGQDV
+1303 VFVNNRQDV
-1312 PTSLSDITPSSERK
+1312 PTLLSDITPSSEKK

-1343 GIATLKTET
+1343 GLA
-1352 DAQTTSE
+1352 
-1359 VEAKEKEIAKRKKQL
+1359 
-1374 KSTQEKKDREY
+1374 
-1385 QEENWTEEEKFW
+1385 
-1397 NSKVGD
+1397 
-1403 KFVEGTIVDIGFE
+1403 
-1416 EDLRTDKSKDG
+1416 
-1427 VRVVTNVVKKGT
+1427 
-1439 SKTQQKIDLTTFDSQ
+1439 
-1454 EAADQWVKERSEKIK
+1454 
-1469 NLHQKNLDKIDAKY
+1469 
-1483 DTELSTLKTET
+1483 TLKTET
-1494 DAIQESSTEKVD
+1494 DAIQKPSTEKVD
-1506 APKQTRGSKTLGEGV
+1506 APKQPGDSNPLGEGV
-1521 PGKGTTTEQVE
+1521 PGKGTTPEQVE
-1532 TEAVETEVEEEVT
+1532 TEAVETEVEE
-1545 EVEVDDD
+1545 
-1552 VVYEMNKTDKKI
+1552 KP
-1564 WSKDFE
+1564 
-1570 IIDNRNGLELGPV
+1570 R
-1583 EESNKWAVRN
+1583 
-1593 KVTGDMVTVDTKKDA
+1593 
-1608 QNIIANA
+1608 
-1615 PAYADMFGD
+1615 
-1624 GTKVE
+1624 
-1629 ADMIITPAPK
+1629 
-1639 AEPQVKKE
+1639 VK

-1652 TKVSKEVKKQFE
+1652 TRVDAKDRAQFE
-1664 DNTISTEK
+1664 DNTISTER
-1672 LDGILVAISDKEDRG
+1672 LDGILVAISDKQDSG
-1687 LGLTPF
+1687 KKLTPF

-1730 DEKTQFQLSKG
+1730 DEKTQFQLSEG
-1741 QTEDSRKEKQVKD
+1741 QTEASKKEEQTKD
-1754 AKKVFKELDKQ
+1754 AERLFKELDEQ
-1765 PLAEEAV
+1765 PLAEDAV
-1772 EVEAPTVTPTPI
+1772 EIEAPTVTPTPV

-1818 VMLMDETKPYDEETN
+1818 VMLMDETKPYDEKTN

-1845 MEKMFGKIAWA
+1845 MEKLFGKIAWA

-1863 TKIIKGAMDGD
+1863 TKIIKGAMNGD

-1880 MGNGGIMSNIIM
+1880 MGNGGIMSNIII

-1897 EKIPDNRKA
+1897 KKIPDDRKV
-1906 ELYEL
+1906 EFYEL
-1911 IKETVLGSELKQVK
+1911 IKETVLGSGLEQVK

-1964 DVKSEGKLA
+1964 DVESEGKLA
-1973 QQLQGLGI
+1973 QELQGLGI

-2019 LKKQLDERRIKEKMT
+2019 LKKQLDERRVKEKMT

-2040 AFKDIIASAKMTQE
+2040 AIEDIIASAKMTQE
-2054 QQVAEGIPSHSNYP
+2054 QQEAEGIPSHSNYP

-2081 TVPFYRVIKEYSD
+2081 TVPFYRVIKEYFD

-2105 KRAKGLKK
+2105 KRAKGLKE

-2123 TVLNKAKQDSV
+2123 TALNKAKQNSV
-2134 NKKDKKAAIQELLDS
+2134 NAENKKAAIQEVLDS

-2181 LLYEAETPLAKMRRY
+2181 LLYDAEAPLAKMRRY

-2290 IHEFGHMWLNIA
+2290 IHEFGHIWLNIA

-2322 YINQVKNSPD
+2322 YINQVKNSDD

-2340 RKQRVSEKEI
+2340 KKQGATQEEI

-2371 NASVSRNFKQ
+2371 NASVSRNFKE

-2401 EQLKNITLDEFLQA
+2401 EQLQNTTTLDEFLQA
-2415 VTVDLLSGQVLFK
+2415 VTVDLLSGQALFK

-2451 IIEIGRQNGFPNES
+2451 IIEIGRRNGFPNES
-2465 IKVVLLDRGFKANKI
+2465 IKVVLLDRGFNAKKI
-2480 NEALKVN
+2480 NEALEVN

-2502 EGAVAG
+2502 EGAIAG

-2533 TKTKSFSEIREKA
+2533 TQTKSFSEIREKA
-2546 QEILKAEPVYQEQ
+2546 QEILKAEPVYQQQ

-2586 IAEVRAKLEDRFI
+2586 IAEVRAKLEERFI

-2615 RTSLPKFDG
+2615 RTSLPKFDR
-2624 YTRAVINR
+2624 YTRGVINR
-2632 LNKTI
+2632 LNKVI

-2648 ATKVFNEM
+2648 ATKVFNEI
-2656 EKARKKVRVS
+2656 EKVRKMVRVN
-2666 LIKKIKKLVESKS
+2666 LIKKIKELVKSKS
-2679 KAFTRASKKRRP
+2679 KAAITASKKRRA
-2691 KGIDAVGTSYFQQV
+2691 KGIDAVGQSYFQQV
-2705 YKVLNAAAQEDV
+2705 YKVLDAAAQEDV
-2717 SALTALQQSI
+2717 STLTALQQSI

-2732 ISAIEKVSNV
+2732 ISAIEKISNGEV
-2742 DFHKSVVEKMREQGA
+2742 
-2757 TPKEIKKYIKDNIT
+2757 IT
-2771 LTANERAMLDLQLAL
+2771 AKERAMLDLQLAL

-2806 LKVQRAEAIVRFN
+2806 LKVQKAEAIVRFN

-2840 KGDYDIL
+2840 KGDFEMLFDE
-2847 YDDDGAPKD
+2847 DGAPKD
-2856 TNDLKKD
+2856 INEIVRD
-2863 SQSVYEYFRDRKILK
+2863 SRSVYAAIRKMQVWVA
-2878 GIQELTSKFTTNGKI
+2878 IQELTSKFTTNGKI
-2893 DPNKIKVFFRN
+2893 DPSKIKVFFRN
-2904 NLIHLGT
+2904 NLVHLGT

-2932 LNEMSENHLAGKFRQ
+2932 LNEMSESHLEGAFRQ
-2947 EDILND
+2947 EEILND

-2962 KSYRKWALSLNKML
+2962 KSYRKWALSLNKTF
-2976 DDIKIPSIKKMGY
+2976 DDIEISSVKKMSR
-2989 ISKNDA
+2989 ITKNEA

-3017 DKVILMDE
+3017 A
-3025 TKPYNKETNPY
+3025 
-3036 VDAMKKIEGFLG
+3036 DAMEEIKEFLG
-3048 KDNLAIA
+3048 EDNLAIA
-3055 DMIVDYLSNTYFDE
+3055 DMVVDYLSNTYFDE

-3075 QANDVSLNYV
+3075 QANDVSLGYV

-3091 KTVSSETL
+3091 KTVSSKKL
-3099 GEMMSNGDFN
+3099 GDMMSNGDFN

-3129 VVLQEAFTDV
+3129 VVLNEAFTDV
-3139 LKNYIDQMEQYK
+3139 LSNHIAQMEQYK
-3151 TYALGV
+3151 AYALGV

-3173 KETGLSMLFKASI
+3173 NETGLSMLFKASI

-3193 AGPKLPE
+3193 AGPKQAE
-3200 GWVTFLGR
+3200 GIADWLGR
-3208 KFIGFALN
+3208 KFIGFALA
-3216 FKLIQIL
+3216 FKLIQVV
-3223 KQASSFV
+3223 KQASSAF
-3230 GQFEDYQTLNIGK
+3230 GALEDYQTFSKGQ
-3243 SILIDLPMFAIDY
+3243 SIFVDLPMFAIDY

-3267 TLSKAEEISA
+3267 TLREGKKISA

-3282 MRKNRRGDFYTIEL
+3282 LRKNLAGDFYTIEL

-3307 KKIQRTKIG
+3307 KKIQRTKVG
-3316 RTLKSAGG
+3316 RALKSAAG
-3324 MGTAIGDIAGVLGQ
+3324 MSTAVGDIAGVLGY
-3338 MAVYKAA
+3338 MAAYKAA
-3345 KRRGMPEAEARKLF
+3345 KRRGVPEAEARKLF
-3359 NEYNKTQ
+3359 NKYNTTQ
-3366 QTQRATEKTPMQQ
+3366 QTQRASEKTPMQQ
-3379 SNSVFAKIF
+3379 SNNSFVKMF
-3388 TMFISSPL
+3388 TMFLSSPL
-3396 LHINNTMQGTN
+3396 LMINNTMQGMN
-3407 SIMRDIGRKKMP
+3407 SIMRDIGRKGMP
-3419 KAKDVRKVALNL
+3419 KTKDIRKVALNF
-3431 SVMNAFFVATSHV
+3431 SVMNALFVAAAHV

-3450 DDDDKEYVWNKIKDA
+3450 DDDDKEYAWNKIKDA
-3465 LMGKNLIYNIP
+3465 LKGNTLMYSIP
-3476 IIGTAIQVAANKSS
+3476 YLGAGMQVAANKSS

-3503 VAIVEQVYKGYD
+3503 VSIVEQVYKGFD
-3515 RKQDKWDVW
+3515 RKENKWDVW
-3524 KATKPLLELSLGSD
+3524 KATKPLLELSIGSD
-3538 LDALIGVSD
+3538 IDALIGVSD
-3547 YINGDYDEEV
+3547 YINGDYDDEV

-3568 RPGNISVDKKFI
+3568 RPGNINVDKKFI
-3580 TIPVNREKKPKKKNK
+3580 TIPVNREKKTETNK
-3595 KKSSSISSEKINS
+3595 
-3608 LRLEKK
+3608 
-3614 PETKKTTSSSVSSAE
+3614 TSSSMSAE
-3629 INSLRLKKG
+3629 EIRQLLGSSE